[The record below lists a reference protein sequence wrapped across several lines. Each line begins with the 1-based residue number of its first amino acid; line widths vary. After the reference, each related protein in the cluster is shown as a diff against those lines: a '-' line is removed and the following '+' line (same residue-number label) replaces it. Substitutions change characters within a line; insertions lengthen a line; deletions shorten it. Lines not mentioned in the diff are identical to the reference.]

1 MTTASAA
8 RAGTDAA
15 ASARVESVLA
25 NHYPTLMRVARRWS
39 GSADDAEDVVQRA
52 LEIYL
57 RRLDHVEPATELAWL
72 RVVVR
77 NEALA
82 VRRSRAESIPVDGD
96 DLATRLPAGDV
107 GVDEQ
112 VERGER
118 SARSLEALARLK
130 ADERTALLLRAE
142 GFSYRE
148 IGQRNGWTYTKVNR
162 AITEGRR
169 RFLTYSR
176 ASTTGPPVSELRRR
190 SSRSSKGTPA
200 RPTW

>member
-96 DLATRLPAGDV
+96 DLAARLPAGDV

-118 SARSLEALARLK
+118 SARSDGGDGHEEHRAELEHPLAATR
-130 ADERTALLLRAE
+130 ALLGAMLAALRELMRRMGVHMTHASSLRAP
-142 GFSYRE
+142 G
-148 IGQRNGWTYTKVNR
+148 T
-162 AITEGRR
+162 GRI
-169 RFLTYSR
+169 
-176 ASTTGPPVSELRRR
+176 LR
-190 SSRSSKGTPA
+190 SG
-200 RPTW
+200 